1 MSERHP
7 LITGA
12 RVTSLG
18 TLSSRVLGMI
28 RDMAMAAIFGLV
40 GGGVMDAFVIAYRIP
55 NLFRRLFGEGALT
68 ASYLPV
74 LTAELQRDRS
84 AAWRLVSVMLTWVAI
99 LLAGVVL
106 LGELVFAGMWLVWG
120 HLTGMPLL
128 LGLSAVLLPYLL
140 LICLAAQVSATLH
153 ALGHFAVPAL
163 TPVVLNL
170 CWLAAA
176 WLIVPWFAPDKSAQ
190 VMVIAGAILV
200 AGVLQ
205 VGVQLPVLRSF
216 GFRYHYDHLAT
227 AEPLRRIGRT
237 ILPMLF
243 GLAVTQMNS
252 FFDSVLAWGLARAPG
267 GPERIGWL
275 GGVIHYPLD
284 RGAAAA
290 LYYGERLYHFP
301 LGVLGLA
308 VAAAIFPL
316 LSRHAVRGER
326 QRLGADL
333 SLGLRLVLCLGVPAG
348 VGLIVL
354 ARPIVT
360 LLFERGQ
367 FTPDDTI
374 RAARVVTCYGLG
386 VWAFCAMPVAVRGF
400 YATADSAT
408 PVRVGACVV
417 LLNLALNLVMI
428 WPLAENGLALA
439 TSIAANVQVLALIV
453 LFSRREVALG
463 WAGLGATL
471 LRTLVASAT
480 MAAACWGAL
489 QAMPEAN
496 TPPAEAM
503 RVAVPLAVGVVVY
516 VGVFRLLGGRELGQL
531 LHGRDTSG
539 TEPKA
544 R

>member
-1 MSERHP
+1 MNGRHP
-7 LITGA
+7 LITGT
-12 RVTSLG
+12 RVVSLG

-74 LTAELQRDRS
+74 LTAELQRDRA
-84 AAWRLVSVMLTWVAI
+84 AAWRLASVMFTWVAI
-99 LLAGVVL
+99 VLAGVVV
-106 LGELVFAGMWLVWG
+106 LGELVFLAMWLIWG

-128 LGLSAVLLPYLL
+128 LGLSATLLPYLL

-176 WLIVPWFAPDKSAQ
+176 WLVVPWFAPDKAAQ
-190 VMVIAGAILV
+190 AMVVAVAILV

-205 VGVQLPVLRSF
+205 VGVQWPVLRSF
-216 GFRYHYDHLAT
+216 GFRYDYHLPAT
-227 AEPLRRIGRT
+227 REPLRRIGRA
-237 ILPMLF
+237 IAPMLF

-252 FFDSVLAWGLARAPG
+252 FFDSVLAWGLAQAPD
-267 GPERIGWL
+267 GPKRIGWL
-275 GGVIHYPLD
+275 GGLIEYPLD

-316 LSRHAVRGER
+316 LSRHAARGER
-326 QRLGADL
+326 ERLGDDL
-333 SLGLRLVLCLGVPAG
+333 SLGLRLVLCLGIPAG

-354 ARPIVT
+354 AQPIVT

-367 FTPDDTI
+367 FTPADTL

-400 YATADSAT
+400 YATADTAT
-408 PVRVGACVV
+408 PVRVGAAVV
-417 LLNLALNLVMI
+417 VLNLALNLALL

-439 TSIAANVQVLALIV
+439 TSIAANVQVIALIV
-453 LFSRREVALG
+453 LFSRREVALR
-463 WAGLGATL
+463 WPQLGATL
-471 LRTLVASAT
+471 LRTLAASTA
-480 MAAACWGAL
+480 MAAACWFTL
-489 QAMPEAN
+489 QAIPNAD
-496 TPPAEAM
+496 TLWAELL
-503 RVAVPLAVGVVVY
+503 RVAAPLAVSVVVY
-516 VGVFRLLGGRELGQL
+516 AAMYRLLGGCELTQL
-531 LHGRDTSG
+531 LHGDA
-539 TEPKA
+539 PP
-544 R
+544 

>member
-1 MSERHP
+1 MNGRHP

-18 TLSSRVLGMI
+18 TLSSRVLGMV

-74 LTAELQRDRS
+74 LAGELQRDRD
-84 AAWRLVSVMLTWVAI
+84 AAWRLVSVVLTWAAV
-99 LLAGVVL
+99 LLAGVVV
-106 LGELVFAGMWLVWG
+106 LGELVFAGMWLLWG

-128 LGLSAVLLPYLL
+128 LELSAALLPYLL
-140 LICLAAQVSATLH
+140 LICLAAQLSATLH

-176 WLIVPWFAPDKSAQ
+176 LLVAPWFAPDKEAQ
-190 VMVIAGAILV
+190 ALVIVGAILI

-205 VGVQLPVLRSF
+205 VGVQAPVLHHF
-216 GFRYHYDHLAT
+216 GFRFHYDPPAT
-227 AEPLRRIGRT
+227 REARRRIGRA
-237 ILPMLF
+237 IVPMLF
-243 GLAVTQMNS
+243 GLAVTQTNA
-252 FFDSVLAWGLARAPG
+252 FLDSVLAWGLARAPG
-267 GPERIGWL
+267 GPERIAWL
-275 GGVIHYPLD
+275 GGTVPYPLH

-316 LSRHAVRGER
+316 LSRHAARGQRR
-326 QRLGADL
+326 QLGTDL
-333 SLGLRLVLCLGVPAG
+333 TLGLRLVVCLGVPAG
-348 VGLIVL
+348 IGLIVL

-400 YATADSAT
+400 YAIGDTAT
-408 PVRVGACVV
+408 PVRIGAWVVV
-417 LLNLALNLVMI
+417 LNLGLNLGLI

-439 TSIAANVQVLALIV
+439 TSLAANVQVLALILV
-453 LFSRREVALG
+453 FSRREIGLR
-463 WAGLGATL
+463 WRGLGATL
-471 LRTLVASAT
+471 WRTLAASAA
-480 MAAACWGAL
+480 MAAACWGTL
-489 QAMPEAN
+489 QIMPRDDTLSGELL
-496 TPPAEAM
+496 
-503 RVAVPLAVGVVVY
+503 RVAAPLTASVVVY
-516 VGVFRLLGGRELGQL
+516 AVAFRLLGGRELGHL
-531 LHGRDTSG
+531 IRGG
-539 TEPKA
+539 PTEG
-544 R
+544 